1 MNLEAKKPFP
11 IFATIS
17 SIPVLLGLI
26 WFALIMSELIYGP
39 PEGVEDEGAPFVYIF
54 WLAVQFLLSIT
65 ATVLLNR
72 SSSRKENYK
81 KLRITLLSFGW
92 LPIFVFVLIFLV
104 AIAI

>member
-1 MNLEAKKPFP
+1 MNLEAKKSFP
-11 IFATIS
+11 VFATIS

-26 WFALIMSELIYGP
+26 WFALIMSELILGP

-65 ATVLLNR
+65 ATLLLNR

-81 KLRITLLSFGW
+81 KLRIALLSFGW
-92 LPIFVFVLIFLV
+92 LPIFVFVLLFLV
-104 AIAI
+104 AVAI